1 MNENPLSQI
10 TGIFNKL
17 TFQQKVVIGGTVGVT
32 VVMLITLLFFLNRPD
47 YSPLFTN
54 LTEDDAAKVVN
65 QLNSQKIPYEITNDG
80 KVIQVP
86 KDKVY
91 EERISLAS
99 KGIPSSGVVGYEI
112 FDKSTMG
119 MSEFMQKLDYKRA
132 LEGELAKTIMEID
145 GVEGARVHIVIPQRS
160 VFKDEQKPPTA
171 AVVLKLRS
179 GYYISRNYIAAI
191 LNLVSSSVEGLKPTN
206 VTLLDT
212 EGQLLSKEEQSD
224 PLAVSSSK
232 QYEIRKTVEKYLA
245 QKAQSILN
253 NVLGYGNSMVEVN
266 ADLNFDQVQKT
277 METYDPNSQVA
288 ISQQTIK
295 TTNSGKNLGDST
307 NQSSQNNVTNYEIN
321 KTIEKVVEGGG
332 VIQKLSVAAVVNDI
346 PKQVTKDGKTE
357 TVYQPRS
364 QIQMNKLAELIKNAV
379 GIDPSRKDQFSIV
392 NIPFATKETDDVKIA
407 EPDMMDNINKYI
419 NPLMMILAVVASLF
433 LLKGL
438 MKRLKN
444 QKIVIGTF
452 EGGGEDVASDSY
464 IPSRLKAGK
473 GSPQIGG
480 PPKRKKL
487 LPLGDLEDEISDE
500 AEHKKI
506 QQEKIVNYVSKNP
519 VDAAKLINVWLH
531 EDEF

>member
-1 MNENPLSQI
+1 MKENPLSQI

-17 TFQQKVVIGGTVGVT
+17 TVQQKLIIGGTVGVT

-54 LTEDDAAKVVN
+54 LTEEDAAKVVN
-65 QLNSQKIPYEITNDG
+65 QLNSQKIPYQITNGG

-86 KDKVY
+86 KEKVY
-91 EERISLAS
+91 EERLSLAS

-112 FDKSTMG
+112 FDKNTMG
-119 MSEFMQKLDYKRA
+119 MSEFMQRLDYKRA

-191 LNLVSSSVEGLKPTN
+191 LNLVSSSVEGLKPGN

-212 EGQLLSKEEQSD
+212 EGRLLSKEEQSD
-224 PLAVSSSK
+224 PLAVSSSR
-232 QYEIRKTVEKYLA
+232 QYEIKKSVENYLA
-245 QKAQSILN
+245 QKAQNILN

-266 ADLNFDQVQKT
+266 ADLNFDQVEKT

-288 ISQQTIK
+288 VSEQTIK
-295 TTNSGKNLGDST
+295 SVNSGKNLGDST
-307 NQSSQNNVTNYEIN
+307 DQSSQNSVTNYDIN
-321 KTIEKVVEGGG
+321 KTIQKVVEGSG
-332 VIQKLSVAAVVNDI
+332 VIERLSVAAVVNDVS
-346 PKQVTKDGKTE
+346 KQVTKGNTTE

-364 QIQMNKLAELIKNAV
+364 NNQMNKLAELIKNAV
-379 GIDPSRKDQFSIV
+379 GLDPSRKDQFSIV
-392 NIPFATKETDDVKIA
+392 NIPFETREIDDVKT
-407 EPDMMDNINKYI
+407 EKPGMMNNINEYI
-419 NPLMMILAVVASLF
+419 NPLMMILAVAVSIF

-452 EGGGEDVASDSY
+452 GGDENLQTDSF
-464 IPSRLKAGK
+464 IPSRISAGK
-473 GSPQIGG
+473 RSPQITG
-480 PPKRKKL
+480 PPKKKNL

-500 AEHKKI
+500 AEQKRI

-531 EDEF
+531 EEEF